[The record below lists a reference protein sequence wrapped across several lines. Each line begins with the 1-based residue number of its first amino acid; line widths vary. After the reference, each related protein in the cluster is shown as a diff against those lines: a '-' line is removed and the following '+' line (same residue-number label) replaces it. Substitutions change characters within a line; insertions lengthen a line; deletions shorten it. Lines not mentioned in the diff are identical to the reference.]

1 MLRDDTQRKIK
12 NITSGTVLTGQP
24 DTCTAIRNLLC
35 TSFATSTTVKD
46 DFEGKA
52 IIKEEQVR
60 FIAPYITQH
69 NLWITNLPGNDRF
82 LTRGGEAR
90 VYLDVDNKNVIK
102 LNDAIY
108 YATWLEFFNSIL
120 LHNLIFENTTYSLI
134 GFSKEDDKLYAVL
147 RQPFI
152 KSDTQVD
159 LTDIKALLEFNGF
172 INTKRNDYQHEGLGL
187 ILEDMHDENVLVNSE
202 TLFFIDTVFYT
213 VATGLSPAKQQ
224 LPV

>member
-12 NITSGTVLTGQP
+12 NITSGTVLAGET

-60 FIAPYITQH
+60 FIEPYITQY
-69 NLWITNLPGNDRF
+69 NLWISNLPGKDRF

-90 VYLDVDNKNVIK
+90 VYLDADNRNVIK
-102 LNDAIY
+102 LNDAVY

-120 LHNLIFENTTYSLI
+120 LHNLIFENTTYSLL
-134 GFSKEDDKLYAVL
+134 GFFKEHDKLHAVIK
-147 RQPFI
+147 QPYI
-152 KSDTQVD
+152 KSDTLAD
-159 LTDIKALLEFNGF
+159 LADVRALLEFNGF
-172 INTKRNDYQHEGLGL
+172 TNTRRNDYQHEGLGV

-213 VATGLSPAKQQ
+213 VSPLKQD